1 MKERKLCVP
10 FFKGNLKRRVKT
22 IFKEL
27 LINDKINAEEVRV
40 ISENGEQ
47 LGVMS
52 LDLALDKA
60 AAAGLDLVCMNPN
73 ASPAVCKFMNYGKYK
88 FDMLKKEKEAKKNQ
102 KVTELKEIQLS
113 MTIDTHDLEIKAKHG
128 NRFLLDG
135 NKVKVVLSMRG
146 RQQAYA
152 NMAVEV
158 CKKFFEMLSENG
170 TTDKEPEIVGRNII
184 MIVNPKK

>member
-1 MKERKLCVP
+1 MFLFLRK
-10 FFKGNLKRRVKT
+10 FKKRRVKT

-27 LINDKINAEEVRV
+27 LINDKITAEEVRV

-52 LDLALDKA
+52 LGAALDKA
-60 AAAGLDLVCMNPN
+60 SAVGLDLVCMNPS
-73 ASPAVCKFMNYGKYK
+73 ATPAVCKFMNYGKYK

-113 MTIDTHDLEIKAKHG
+113 MTIDTHDLEVKAKHG
-128 NRFLLDG
+128 NRFLSEG
-135 NKVKVVLSMRG
+135 NKVKVVLRMRG

-152 NMAVEV
+152 NMAVDV
-158 CKKFFEMLSENG
+158 CKKFAEMLAENG
-170 TTDKEPEIVGRNII
+170 AVDKEPEIVGRNII

>member
-1 MKERKLCVP
+1 MFLFLRK
-10 FFKGNLKRRVKT
+10 FKKRRVKT

-27 LINDKINAEEVRV
+27 LINDKITAEEVRV

-52 LDLALDKA
+52 LNDALDKA
-60 AAAGLDLVCMNPN
+60 NSVGLDLVCMNPS
-73 ASPAVCKFMNYGKYK
+73 ATPAVCKFMNYGKYK

-113 MTIDTHDLEIKAKHG
+113 MTIDTHDLEVKAKHG
-128 NRFLLDG
+128 NRFLTEG
-135 NKVKVVLSMRG
+135 NKVKVVWRMRG

-152 NMAVEV
+152 NMAVDV
-158 CKKFFEMLSENG
+158 CKKFAEMLAENG
-170 TTDKEPEIVGRNII
+170 SIDKEPEIVGRNII

>member
-1 MKERKLCVP
+1 MFLFLRK
-10 FFKGNLKRRVKT
+10 FKKRRVKT

-27 LINDKINAEEVRV
+27 LINDKITAEEVRV

-52 LDLALDKA
+52 LSAALDKA
-60 AAAGLDLVCMNPN
+60 SGNGLDLVCMNPS
-73 ASPAVCKFMNYGKYK
+73 AVPAVCKIMNYGKYK

-113 MTIDTHDLEIKAKHG
+113 MTIDTHDLEVKAKHG
-128 NRFLLDG
+128 NRFLSEG
-135 NKVKVVLSMRG
+135 NKVKVVLRMRG

-152 NMAVEV
+152 NMAVDV
-158 CKKFFEMLSENG
+158 CKKFAEMLAENG
-170 TTDKEPEIVGRNII
+170 AVDKEPEIVGRNII